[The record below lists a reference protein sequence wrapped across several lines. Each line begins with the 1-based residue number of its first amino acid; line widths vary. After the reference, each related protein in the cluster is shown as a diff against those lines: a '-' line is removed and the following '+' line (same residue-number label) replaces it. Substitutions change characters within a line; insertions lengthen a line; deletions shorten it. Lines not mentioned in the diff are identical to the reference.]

1 MYSKSLKKQV
11 EIFYKT
17 NNTNIANTAKRF
29 NIPYTTIKTWV
40 DNEGWQSGEAIK
52 DIETTAKEVVT
63 NNFNIVTKHAK
74 EDIKKEIENNLG
86 ALSYDIDKIVLD
98 SLINE
103 SSEAIL
109 IQAMSL
115 NHINKSL
122 ALNASIAKNALLN
135 LNATNDGS
143 IQHNAAIV
151 ACSEKVSK
159 IFLDLKESLYGKDIK
174 MANTQT
180 IEYDEMSEAELR
192 ELLKQSEDNKT
203 QNNH

>member
-1 MYSKSLKKQV
+1 MHDLSKKKEV
-11 EIFYKT
+11 EIFFKT
-17 NNTNIANTAKRF
+17 NNTTIAQTAKRF

-40 DNEGWQSGEAIK
+40 DNEKWQSGSAIEN
-52 DIETTAKEVVT
+52 ISTTNNEIIKE
-63 NNFNIVTKHAK
+63 NFNIITHKAQ
-74 EDIKKEIENNLG
+74 DNIKQEIISNLG
-86 ALSYDIDKIVLD
+86 TLSYDIDKIVLD

>member
-1 MYSKSLKKQV
+1 MHDLSKKKEV
-11 EIFYKT
+11 EIFFKT
-17 NNTNIANTAKRF
+17 NNTTIAQTAKRF

-40 DNEGWQSGEAIK
+40 DNEKWQSGSAIEN
-52 DIETTAKEVVT
+52 ISTTNNEIIKE
-63 NNFNIVTKHAK
+63 NFNIITHKAQ
-74 EDIKKEIENNLG
+74 DNIKQEIISNLG
-86 ALSYDIDKIVLD
+86 TLSYDIDKIVLD

-159 IFLDLKESLYGKDIK
+159 IFIDLKESLYGKDI
-174 MANTQT
+174 T
-180 IEYDEMSEAELR
+180 INHNINKDMKELSEAELL
-192 ELLKQSEDNKT
+192 EIINQSEE
-203 QNNH
+203 